1 MPISPRS
8 DQIPPLATRQLLP
21 PSWWRRRSTF
31 SGFLLKQLSYLLLA
45 TFLFVPWCPPSI
57 AWTPYLPDV
66 RTFPACNIEHA
77 CLLLIPSR
85 QQNTWRLLHRI
96 KRRNGEKSKCGGGRM
111 LLLIL
116 RAGRSAAGKT
126 LQRCC
131 LKTINCPLMPPLS
144 THFVYNSANWIII
157 EVHHHA

>member
-1 MPISPRS
+1 MVALYKFMPISPRS

-45 TFLFVPWCPPSI
+45 TFLFVPWCPPSTI

-77 CLLLIPSR
+77 CLCGNKIYDAGWNEAKKAC
-85 QQNTWRLLHRI
+85 QQ
-96 KRRNGEKSKCGGGRM
+96 GSEKSPNVDAFAQV
-111 LLLIL
+111 L
-116 RAGRSAAGKT
+116 RARSLGARSLGRTGVA
-126 LQRCC
+126 
-131 LKTINCPLMPPLS
+131 INCPLMPP
-144 THFVYNSANWIII
+144 
-157 EVHHHA
+157 VHT

>member
-1 MPISPRS
+1 METSFHFLWISAK
-8 DQIPPLATRQLLP
+8 ATLVFVACNFLICSLVSPFHYCLP
-21 PSWWRRRSTF
+21 PVFAGRAYVPSLQYWTRMPANT
-31 SGFLLKQLSYLLLA
+31 KAA
-45 TFLFVPWCPPSI
+45 TKYVTLTSPDQEKN
-57 AWTPYLPDV
+57 LPMWIWV
-66 RTFPACNIEHA
+66 
-77 CLLLIPSR
+77 
-85 QQNTWRLLHRI
+85 
-96 KRRNGEKSKCGGGRM
+96 NGEKSKCGGGRM